1 MKNKKLGYALFAVC
15 FVLFNLI
22 AFLIP
27 KEKTPT
33 FWIAY
38 AFTIIAFLLQ
48 ILIWRA
54 VFGKS
59 KTMKSKFLGFPIIYI
74 GLVYFVIQIIAFVV
88 LIAVPGCAPWIAAIV
103 CAIILCLSLVCLISA
118 DAGKQEIQR
127 IETKVKEKTQF
138 IRLLQSDI
146 EMLANTEEDPNIK
159 QQLIQLAERVRLS
172 DPMSDGQLSEIEAL
186 ISEQVSLLKASP
198 EKQQLIDTLNNL
210 LSERNKRCM
219 ILKD

>member
-27 KEKTPT
+27 KEKATT

-48 ILIWRA
+48 LLIWRA
-54 VFGKS
+54 VFGKAD
-59 KTMKSKFLGFPIIYI
+59 KMKSKFLGFPIIYI
-74 GLVYFVIQIIAFVV
+74 GLVYFAFQIIAFIL
-88 LIAVPGCAPWIAAIV
+88 LIAIPGCSPWIAAIV
-103 CAIILCLSLVCLISA
+103 CASILCLSIVCLISA

-138 IRLLQSDI
+138 IMLLQNDI
-146 EMLANTEEDPNIK
+146 ETLANTENDPKIK
-159 QQLIQLAERVRLS
+159 QALKQLAERVRFS
-172 DPMSDGQLSEIEAL
+172 DPMSGDQLTTIESLISEKVSQFQSSTDKEAL
-186 ISEQVSLLKASP
+186 INT
-198 EKQQLIDTLNNL
+198 INNL
-210 LSERNKRCM
+210 LTERNKRCK

>member
-1 MKNKKLGYALFAVC
+1 MKNKKLGYPLFAVC

-48 ILIWRA
+48 IMIWRT
-54 VFGKS
+54 VFSKS
-59 KTMKSKFLGFPIIYI
+59 KTIKSKFLGFPIIYV
-74 GLVYFVIQIIAFVV
+74 GVVYFFIQILAFVV
-88 LIAVPGCAPWIAAIV
+88 LIAIPGCALWIAAIV
-103 CAIILCLSLVCLISA
+103 CASILCLSIVCLISA

-138 IRLLQSDI
+138 IMLLQNDI
-146 EMLANTEEDPNIK
+146 ETLANTENDPKIK
-159 QQLIQLAERVRLS
+159 QELRQLAERVRFS
-172 DPMSDGQLSEIEAL
+172 DPMSDDQLDKIESL
-186 ISEQVSLLKASP
+186 ISEKVLQIKSST
-198 EKQQLIDTLNNL
+198 EKVTLIDTINSL
-210 LSERNKRCM
+210 LTERNKRCK